1 MARDTATR
9 NAHHR
14 VGRRSHDSR
23 IPETTPRTLPEA
35 HPHSFR
41 FDLVSGVAAPEIAR
55 TVVADLMNLTG
66 NAELVDDARLLVSEL
81 VTNVHLHTDTAVVRL
96 DVAVHLASVRVAVWD
111 DAPGSRLLSLP
122 ALPDDGSGRGLL
134 LVEALAS
141 RWGVY
146 RPNINTRRRKGVWFA
161 LDRGGSGAP

>member
-1 MARDTATR
+1 MTLAPPKPPT
-9 NAHHR
+9 
-14 VGRRSHDSR
+14 
-23 IPETTPRTLPEA
+23 TLPEA
-35 HPHSFR
+35 PHSFR
-41 FDLVSGVAAPEIAR
+41 FDLVSGVTAPEIAR

-66 NAELVDDARLLVSEL
+66 NSELVADARLLVSEL

-96 DVAVHLASVRVAVWD
+96 DVAVHLTSVRVTVWD

-122 ALPDDGSGRGLL
+122 ALVDGGSGRGLL

-161 LDRGGSGAP
+161 LDRGSGAP

>member
-1 MARDTATR
+1 MTLASLKRPPA
-9 NAHHR
+9 
-14 VGRRSHDSR
+14 
-23 IPETTPRTLPEA
+23 LPEA

-55 TVVADLMNLTG
+55 AVVADLMNLTG

-96 DVAVHLASVRVAVWD
+96 DVAVHPASVRVAVWD